1 MPQRFLLA
9 ALVLLVLGCAS
20 SGRLANLTTDNPDGG
35 VYTLFFLKSL
45 LKFESNDV
53 PWPDRKRSY
62 ESQLNKVLHGD
73 ANTLTCDLVPD
84 SINFGEPGSGG
95 VAQVKCAGQIPFDID
110 NTVYSMQGKPISRYW
125 IVTGNG
131 I

>member
-1 MPQRFLLA
+1 M
-9 ALVLLVLGCAS
+9 
-20 SGRLANLTTDNPDGG
+20 TENPDGG
-35 VYTLFFLKSL
+35 RYTLFFSKSQ

-53 PWPDRKRSY
+53 PWADRKRSY
-62 ESQLNKVLHGD
+62 ESQLNEMLHRD
-73 ANTLTCDLVPD
+73 TNTVTCNVVPD

-95 VAQVKCAGQIPFDID
+95 AALVTCTDRIPFVID
-110 NTVYSMQGKPISRYW
+110 SSSFSMQGMPISRYW